1 MYEERRED
9 VLTPLYAFKG
19 RADRILLAH
28 YGFSSDAAVRK
39 ALDDE
44 YLRKNSQLL
53 LQCDWSVLGKKM

>member
-9 VLTPLYAFKG
+9 VLTPLYAFKE